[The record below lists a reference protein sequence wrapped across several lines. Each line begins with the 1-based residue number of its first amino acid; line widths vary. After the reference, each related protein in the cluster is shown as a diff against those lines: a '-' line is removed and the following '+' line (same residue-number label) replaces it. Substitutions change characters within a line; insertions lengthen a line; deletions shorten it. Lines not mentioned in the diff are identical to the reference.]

1 LYRYNETPSPAG
13 GERISIYTPRD
24 QQFVD
29 DKDHTLCDLF
39 ETGRKITGDWN
50 FLGTTTGEVRVNG
63 VGGRA
68 RGRDRENKEEVGST
82 K

>member
-1 LYRYNETPSPAG
+1 M
-13 GERISIYTPRD
+13 
-24 QQFVD
+24 D

-63 VGGRA
+63 EGGRA

-82 K
+82 IIIKIIIIKINKTTIFLK

>member
-1 LYRYNETPSPAG
+1 M
-13 GERISIYTPRD
+13 
-24 QQFVD
+24 D

-63 VGGRA
+63 EGGRA